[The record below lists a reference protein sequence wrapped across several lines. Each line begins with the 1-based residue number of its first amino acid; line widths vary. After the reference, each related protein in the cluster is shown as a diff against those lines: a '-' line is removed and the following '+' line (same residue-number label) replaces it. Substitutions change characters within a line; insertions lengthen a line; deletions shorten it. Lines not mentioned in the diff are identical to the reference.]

1 MIKAEI
7 DYITPQWPAPLHV
20 RALTTLRLGGS
31 SQGAYQGL
39 NLAEHVGD
47 DCAHVTKNRY
57 LVRSTIG
64 CPSDPKWL
72 EQVHGSQVI
81 QLDDSDVSRVA
92 DGSISRSRGVV
103 CAVLSADCVPLFL
116 TDKSGQFVALLH
128 VGWRGLEA
136 GIVESGLDIIPEPK
150 DQILAWLG
158 PSIGPAVYE
167 VRNDVRAR
175 LVTACRDH
183 DSKFTKTETGWLAD
197 LPGMVEQRLRRA
209 GVEAVGSSGLCTFSG
224 PYNWFSHRRSAPCG
238 RMASLIWLA

>member
-1 MIKAEI
+1 MQ
-7 DYITPQWPAPLHV
+7 T
-20 RALTTLRLGGS
+20 S
-31 SQGAYQGL
+31 
-39 NLAEHVGD
+39 
-47 DCAHVTKNRY
+47 
-57 LVRSTIG
+57 IG
-64 CPSDPKWL
+64 CPSNPNWL

-81 QLDDSDVSRVA
+81 RLDDGDVSRVA
-92 DGSISRSRGVV
+92 DGSMSRSRGVV

-136 GIVESGLDIIPEPK
+136 GIVESGLGLIPEPM

-167 VRNDVRAR
+167 VRDDVRAR

-183 DSKFTKTETGWLAD
+183 DSKFTETETGWLAD

-209 GVEAVGSSGLCTFSG
+209 GVESVGSSGLCTFSA
-224 PYNWFSHRRSAPCG
+224 PCNWFSHRRSAPCG

>member
-1 MIKAEI
+1 MTKAEI
-7 DYITPQWPAPLHV
+7 DYVTPQWSAPLHV
-20 RALTTLRLGGS
+20 QALTTLRLGGS
-31 SQGAYQGL
+31 SRGKYQGL

-47 DCAHVTKNRY
+47 DLAHVTKNRK
-57 LVRSTIG
+57 LVRSAIG
-64 CPSDPKWL
+64 YPSDPNWL

-81 QLDDSDVSRVA
+81 QLDDSNASRVA
-92 DGSISRSRGVV
+92 DGSMSRSRGVV

-116 TDKSGQFVALLH
+116 TDKSGQFVSLLH

-136 GIVESGLDIIPEPK
+136 GIVESGLDLIPEPISH
-150 DQILAWLG
+150 ILAWLG

-167 VRNDVRAR
+167 VRDDVRAR
-175 LVTACRDH
+175 LVTACQDH
-183 DSKFTKTETGWLAD
+183 DSKFTKTEEGWLAD

>member
-1 MIKAEI
+1 MAKAEI
-7 DYITPQWPAPLHV
+7 NYVTPQWSAPLHV

-47 DCAHVTKNRY
+47 DFAHVTKNRR
-57 LVRSTIG
+57 LMQTSIG
-64 CPSDPKWL
+64 CPSDPNWL

-81 QLDDSDVSRVA
+81 QLDDGDVSRVA
-92 DGSISRSRGVV
+92 DGSMSRSRRVV

-136 GIVESGLDIIPEPK
+136 GIVESGLDIIREPMG
-150 DQILAWLG
+150 QILAWLG

-167 VRNDVRAR
+167 VRDDVRGR

-183 DSKFTKTETGWLAD
+183 DSNFTKTETGWLAD

-224 PYNWFSHRRSAPCG
+224 PYNWFSYRRSAPCG